1 MPHASDF
8 RNIQDLLRDNPHL
21 SAHFND
27 LASFPDVES
36 MTASR
41 RARLLGLAGEC
52 LVDSILLRLG
62 LFPSAM
68 PDGAPSDRLIAF
80 AFRSI
85 RLQIKTSA
93 KPGPRGYTFR
103 MQKGYRCSP
112 AGRRPYAA
120 GDFDIAALVAL
131 PHNAVMFSSAQSP
144 TILMRFDTL
153 AQLIRTPLASL
164 DQALGDFL
172 AREAAD
178 GLAMTS

>member
-1 MPHASDF
+1 MPHSSDF
-8 RNIQDLLRDNPHL
+8 LHIHGLLRDNPHL
-21 SAHFND
+21 SAHFDD

-36 MTASR
+36 ITASR
-41 RARLLGLAGEC
+41 RARLLGLAGEY
-52 LVDSILLRLG
+52 LVDSLLLRVG
-62 LFPSAM
+62 LFPSPM
-68 PDGAPSDRLIAF
+68 PDGAPSDRVIAF
-80 AFRSI
+80 ACRSI

-131 PHNAVMFSSAQSP
+131 PHNAVMFSAAQSP
-144 TILMRFDTL
+144 TILMRFDSL
-153 AQLIRTPLASL
+153 GELKRTPLASL